1 MSDNTSSDS
10 VEVED
15 LIDAYICYLEGRGD
29 RPDLTGIR
37 PDTAAEVSQLFRLL
51 DATWASDLDLPPIE
65 RDPVALALGLVPLP
79 RLEPTAWVLGSK
91 LSAVR
96 RRRRFRPSDVASQLT
111 QAGYSHNARSVVK
124 LEETPATEVTRSFLS
139 ALSQALGCN
148 EAELTRDMDDPSLDS
163 FAAWLNSEQFDREVA
178 KWAAE
183 TNYVG
188 PDLRSAARSRLL
200 SARYRRGGEAT
211 PSEWITLVRAVLDS
225 LR

>member
-1 MSDNTSSDS
+1 MSDNASCDG
-10 VEVED
+10 VEVEE
-15 LIDAYICYLEGRGD
+15 LIDAYISYLEGRGD

-37 PDTAAEVSQLFRLL
+37 PDTAAEASELFRLL

-65 RDPVALALGLVPLP
+65 RDPVALALGLVQL
-79 RLEPTAWVLGSK
+79 RDLEATAWVLGSK

-96 RRRRFRPSDVASQLT
+96 RRRHLRPSDVASQLT
-111 QAGYSHNARSVVK
+111 QAGYARNARSVVK
-124 LEETPATEVTRSFLS
+124 LEETPATEVTKSFLS
-139 ALSQALGCN
+139 ALSQALGCK
-148 EAELTRDMDDPSLDS
+148 EAELTRDTDDPGLDS
-163 FAAWLNSEQFDREVA
+163 FATWIRSEQFDREVE

-183 TNYVG
+183 TNYIG

-211 PSEWITLVRAVLDS
+211 PSEWITLVRTVLDS